1 VLACGIEKETKN
13 MIPYPKFDPELI
25 SFGPIKIRWYG
36 LMYVLGFVGAYLLLP
51 RQKRA
56 REIGL
61 QGTAAQDLIFY
72 VAVGLIVGARLG
84 YVLFYQYTNY
94 LFYLKNP
101 LEIFAT
107 WHGGMSFHGGFVGA
121 IFAGWLFSHRRGMPF
136 WAVADCAMVVAPVGL
151 GLGRLGNF
159 INGELFGRPSDVPW
173 AMIFPDG
180 GPLPRHPSQLYEATL
195 EGLILFILLWGLR
208 QRGFRDGMMVVF
220 FVFFYGLF
228 RFVVEFFRE
237 PDPQIGYVLASFTM
251 GQMLCLTMIVCAG
264 LLAILLPKQNDVPAE
279 SNRPAN
285 KRG

>member
-1 VLACGIEKETKN
+1 MIEKETTT
-13 MIPYPKFDPELI
+13 MIPYPKIDPELI
-25 SFGPIKIRWYG
+25 SLGPIKIRWYG
-36 LMYVLGFVGAYLLLP
+36 LMYVLGFVGAYLLMS

-72 VAVGLIVGARLG
+72 VAIGLIVGARLG

-94 LFYLKNP
+94 SFYLQNP

-121 IFAGWLFSHRRGMPF
+121 VFAGWLFCHRRKMPF
-136 WAVADCAMVVAPVGL
+136 WAVADSATVAAPIGL
-151 GLGRLGNF
+151 GFGRMGNF

-173 AMIFPDG
+173 AMVFPDG

-195 EGLILFILLWGLR
+195 EGFVLFILLWGLR

-228 RFVVEFFRE
+228 RFIAEFFRE
-237 PDPQIGYVLASFTM
+237 PDPQVGFLLGSLTM

-264 LLAILLPKQNDVPAE
+264 LLAVLLPKPNEVPAA
-279 SNRPAN
+279 SDRATN
-285 KRG
+285 KHR